1 MPEVIV
7 RIDCWDDSDAHS
19 IERDIGNEIR
29 ELVENLGYTWS
40 EYHDCYIA
48 DNEVCYIADEVRH
61 QSECS
66 ECDTCGESFLM
77 DDREDEYCSD
87 ECIPSS
93 INSYHSERRV
103 IHKCNEEAPWLIGME
118 VEKEDQDVREDNPE
132 AQEGWILEEDGS
144 LDDDSGFELV
154 SPAYNLSD
162 AETIIRG
169 INSNQD
175 LIDADS
181 SLDCGGHITLS
192 HYGLTGEQ
200 TLEKMR
206 SLVPLLMS
214 LYPYRLNNQYCKEA
228 TCKSDTLASKD
239 KYRAFRVD
247 DNKVECRL
255 ISRVRDCEQLKWRV
269 SLIRYVLQSELSIVD
284 TYKSLRSGKL
294 RELLRE
300 RYTSESDIDR
310 VCSRFAHF
318 SIYFHTGK
326 VASKIETFI
335 PKK

>member
-7 RIDCWDDSDAHS
+7 TIECWDDSDAHS
-19 IERDIGNEIR
+19 IENSLDREVREI
-29 ELVENLGYTWS
+29 VENLGYTWS
-40 EYHDCYIA
+40 EYHDCYIL
-48 DNEVCYIADEVRH
+48 DDEVRH
-61 QSECS
+61 VDDEVRHESEVS
-66 ECDTCGESFLM
+66 ECDTCGEEFLT
-77 DDREDEYCSD
+77 DERENEYCSD
-87 ECIPSS
+87 ECMPSN
-93 INSYHSERRV
+93 INSYHSEKRV
-103 IHKCNEEAPWLIGME
+103 LHECDDSKPWLIGLE
-118 VEKEDQDVREDNPE
+118 VEKEDQVVREDTPE
-132 AQEGWILEEDGS
+132 AEEGWILEEDSS

-162 AETIIRG
+162 AELIVRG

-192 HYGLTGEQ
+192 HYGLSGEQ

-214 LYPYRLNNQYCKEA
+214 LYPYRLNNRYCKEA
-228 TCKSDTLASKD
+228 TSKSDTLASKE

-247 DNKVECRL
+247 ENKVECRL

-269 SLIRYVLQSELSIVD
+269 SFIRYVLQSELSIVD

-310 VCSRFAHF
+310 VSSRFAHF